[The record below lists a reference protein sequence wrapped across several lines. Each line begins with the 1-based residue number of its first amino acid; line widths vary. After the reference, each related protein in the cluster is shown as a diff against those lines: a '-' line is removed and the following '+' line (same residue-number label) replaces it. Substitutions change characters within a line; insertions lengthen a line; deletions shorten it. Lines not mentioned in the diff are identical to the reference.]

1 MHFSCFSGSSFSQ
14 FPYIGSN
21 EFTAEEHE
29 AVQAALRQR
38 LGPEFISQRAGAGGQ
53 KLAYIEGWRL
63 INLANET
70 FGFNG
75 WSHTVT
81 HQTIDFVDQYNGKFY
96 VGVSAFVKVQLKDGV
111 YHEDIGYGVS
121 EGMKS
126 KALSIEKA
134 RKEAVTDGLKRALKS
149 FGNSL
154 GNCLGDRD
162 YLKCINR
169 APKPPP
175 ESYNLDEMKHNDQD
189 PHINKA
195 RKSKKIISTL
205 SARPP
210 SVCGSLSVTTALPK
224 QMQCNSAS
232 LMGREETEKTLQQE
246 SSRIASDER
255 SDVRN
260 FDQDVSSVPGVVK
273 HYSVSPQRDSSVV
286 KSPNL
291 SSITNLTP
299 GTNPVLSNT
308 TNSGG
313 SGQLIEESSVA
324 DEAARLERIRKQ
336 RLKQEEF
343 LKKLK
348 EKEVLQEKDPNL
360 AAPIKV
366 STSAAYLN
374 LGPPNL
380 ASSPKVKPPDKSE
393 MKADDSPVFSKN
405 TDIMAEDCFEDLSQW
420 SQVLEVENI
429 DPDSVASMSNN
440 NNNNNTPTTG
450 SNSKGLNRSR
460 TFYSNINSPRKPA
473 QGHNRKQDHSGSRN
487 NSPRKPA
494 QGHNRKQDHSGS
506 RNNSPRKPAQGH
518 VRSQDHS
525 GSSLNN
531 LFQVTKSTHRQYI
544 GHKPL
549 VDNFG
554 CPQNAA
560 ELNSLG
566 NSVVRMSPQINLPNH
581 PNPLKDWCWG
591 LKGLKSI

>member
-1 MHFSCFSGSSFSQ
+1 MMEPRVYCFGQ
-14 FPYIGSN
+14 N

-169 APKPPP
+169 APKPLP
-175 ESYNLDEMKHNDQD
+175 ESYNLEDMKHTDQD
-189 PHINKA
+189 PQINKA
-195 RKSKKIISTL
+195 RKSKKTISAS

-210 SVCGSLSVTTALPK
+210 SVCGSLSVTTALTK
-224 QMQCNSAS
+224 QMDCNSALLS
-232 LMGREETEKTLQQE
+232 DRGDPERTLQQE
-246 SSRIASDER
+246 SSKVASDEH

-260 FDQDVSSVPGVVK
+260 FDQDGSSVPGGVK
-273 HYSVSPQRDSSVV
+273 HCSDSPQRDFPIMVQ
-286 KSPNL
+286 SPN
-291 SSITNLTP
+291 SS
-299 GTNPVLSNT
+299 ST
-308 TNSGG
+308 TNSLPGKNLMMNHMTSSSG
-313 SGQLIEESSVA
+313 SGQLIEESSMA

-348 EKEVLQEKDPNL
+348 EKEVLQEKDTNL
-360 AAPIKV
+360 A
-366 STSAAYLN
+366 
-374 LGPPNL
+374 
-380 ASSPKVKPPDKSE
+380 D
-393 MKADDSPVFSKN
+393 
-405 TDIMAEDCFEDLSQW
+405 DLSQW
-420 SQVLEVENI
+420 SQALEVENI
-429 DPDSVASMSNN
+429 DLDSVASMSNN
-440 NNNNNTPTTG
+440 NNNNNTATSA

-460 TFYSNINSPRKPA
+460 TFYSSINSPRKSA
-473 QGHNRKQDHSGSRN
+473 QGPIRSQDHSGSRN
-487 NSPRKPA
+487 NTPRKQA
-494 QGHNRKQDHSGS
+494 QGHI
-506 RNNSPRKPAQGH
+506 
-518 VRSQDHS
+518 RSQDHS
-525 GSSLNN
+525 GSSRNN
-531 LFQVTKSTHRQYI
+531 LFHVTKSAHRQYRGNI
-544 GHKPL
+544 PLAGNSGH
-549 VDNFG
+549 
-554 CPQNAA
+554 PQNAP
-560 ELNSLG
+560 ELNSFEITG
-566 NSVVRMSPQINLPNH
+566 NEVAGKRRRTEI
-581 PNPLKDWCWG
+581 
-591 LKGLKSI
+591 